1 MKKSH
6 LFLATLSSIA
16 IAGGIC
22 NRALLQPLPP
32 PPPQPQESPSPLD
45 KQNEKPSLPK
55 LQESPSPPD
64 KQNEKPSLPTN
75 KPSLPSEQPSLTN
88 GEISLPNQEAL
99 LDAAANLVIG
109 KFQNASCEELSTMTA
124 NSDKNSPAGG
134 GQQAAIQ
141 EKAIALLEKNP
152 EIREEFLNRVA
163 APIANKMFDCNLIP

>member
-6 LFLATLSSIA
+6 LFLATLTSIA
-16 IAGGIC
+16 IVGGIC
-22 NRALLQPLPP
+22 SRALLQPLPP
-32 PPPQPQESPSPLD
+32 PPPQSQESPSPLN

-64 KQNEKPSLPTN
+64 QQNK
-75 KPSLPSEQPSLTN
+75 KPSLPSEQPSLPS

-134 GQQAAIQ
+134 EQQATI
-141 EKAIALLEKNP
+141 EKKAIALLENNP

>member
-6 LFLATLSSIA
+6 LFLATFTSIA
-16 IAGGIC
+16 IVGGIC
-22 NRALLQPLPP
+22 SRTLLQPLPP
-32 PPPQPQESPSPLD
+32 PPPQLQESPSPLD

-64 KQNEKPSLPTN
+64 KQNEKPSLP
-75 KPSLPSEQPSLTN
+75 SEQPSLPS
-88 GEISLPNQEAL
+88 GEISLPNQEVL
-99 LDAAANLVIG
+99 LDAAANVVIE

-134 GQQAAIQ
+134 EQQAAIQ
-141 EKAIALLEKNP
+141 KKAIALLEKNP